1 MKMDPIEECRVMAE
15 HRIAMVELDSKVS
28 AIRLR
33 ISAYKREY
41 LSDSPYR
48 NKGSRGQKI
57 ATPKPSAAE
66 SMKNK
71 LRR

>member
-1 MKMDPIEECRVMAE
+1 MDLIEECRVMAE

-41 LSDSPYR
+41 LSDSP
-48 NKGSRGQKI
+48 NKNQASHGQKI

-66 SMKNK
+66 IMKNK
-71 LRR
+71 LRG

>member
-1 MKMDPIEECRVMAE
+1 MDLIEECRAMTE

-41 LSDSPYR
+41 LSDSP
-48 NKGSRGQKI
+48 NKNQGSRGQKI

-66 SMKNK
+66 IMKNK
-71 LRR
+71 LRG

>member
-1 MKMDPIEECRVMAE
+1 MKTDPIEECRVMAE
-15 HRIAMVELDSKVS
+15 HRVAMVVLDSKVS

-41 LSDSPYR
+41 LSDSPNK
-48 NKGSRGQKI
+48 NKGGRGQKI

-71 LRR
+71 LRG

>member
-1 MKMDPIEECRVMAE
+1 MKTDPIEEGRVMAE

-41 LSDSPYR
+41 LSDSP
-48 NKGSRGQKI
+48 NKNQGSRGQKI

-66 SMKNK
+66 TMKNK
-71 LRR
+71 LRG

>member
-1 MKMDPIEECRVMAE
+1 MTIEVEDNMEE
-15 HRIAMVELDSKVS
+15 HKEFLFNLKLKVS

-41 LSDSPYR
+41 LSDSPNK

-57 ATPKPSAAE
+57 ARPKPSAAE

-71 LRR
+71 LRG

>member
-1 MKMDPIEECRVMAE
+1 MTIEVEDNMEE
-15 HRIAMVELDSKVS
+15 HKEFLFNLKLKVS
-28 AIRLR
+28 DIRLR

-41 LSDSPYR
+41 LSDSPNK

-57 ATPKPSAAE
+57 ARPKPSAAE

-71 LRR
+71 LRG